1 MFISTF
7 LIVIPSC
14 FLSSPPPSHPHR
26 SLAANESYLFL
37 HNLLVSAFHRLL
49 STFFILLCFSFV
61 CFLSLLIIELNQAK
75 SSPAVCGGGG
85 WSIDFPNANARGIK
99 REQKIRNEKLNSTL
113 SLKVA
118 LIAFTS
124 RRFLVK
130 ICFFVLSKGE
140 RA

>member
-14 FLSSPPPSHPHR
+14 FLSSPPPPPPSHR

-37 HNLLVSAFHRLL
+37 HNLLVTAFHRLL

-75 SSPAVCGGGG
+75 V
-85 WSIDFPNANARGIK
+85 
-99 REQKIRNEKLNSTL
+99 
-113 SLKVA
+113 LK
-118 LIAFTS
+118 
-124 RRFLVK
+124 
-130 ICFFVLSKGE
+130 
-140 RA
+140 